1 MKYLTIIQ
9 ARSSSSRLPRKSLMK
24 INEIPLIKLCALRAM
39 NDFSDLIVATSNET
53 SDDDLYN
60 LLKSNNINVY
70 RGSLNNVLSR
80 FIDIINHNN
89 LEDDDV
95 VIRLTGDNP
104 IVDKHFLKILKQ
116 AWDSGSYDY
125 MSGEPEN
132 MNSTNWPKGLSAE
145 FVKTSHLRESYD
157 IDKTP
162 ENLEHVT
169 KYIRENVKSKAF
181 GDEVTSLKFKKKYFL
196 GIDTLDDYN
205 RLKMIFAKVDPED
218 TFMNII
224 ETIDEKIMEEFDKEG
239 FLIIRD
245 FFRGPIIDDCYNEI
259 FENND
264 KVVADL
270 IDISKSKN
278 MTERNLLLKIII

>member
-1 MKYLTIIQ
+1 MKYFTIIQ

-39 NDFSDLIVATSNET
+39 NDFSDLIIATSNET
-53 SDDDLYN
+53 SDDDLYD

-80 FIDIINHNN
+80 FIDIINNNN

-104 IVDKHFLKILKQ
+104 IVDKHFLEILKQ
-116 AWDSGSYDY
+116 AWESGSYDY
-125 MSGEPEN
+125 MSGQPEN

-145 FVKTSHLRESYD
+145 FIKTSHLRESYD

-169 KYIRENVKSKAF
+169 KYIRENVKYKAF

-196 GIDTLDDYN
+196 SIDTLDDYN
-205 RLKMIFAKVDPED
+205 RLKMIFANVDPED

-224 ETIDEKIMEEFDKEG
+224 EAIDEK
-239 FLIIRD
+239 
-245 FFRGPIIDDCYNEI
+245 
-259 FENND
+259 NNGR
-264 KVVADL
+264 
-270 IDISKSKN
+270 I
-278 MTERNLLLKIII
+278 